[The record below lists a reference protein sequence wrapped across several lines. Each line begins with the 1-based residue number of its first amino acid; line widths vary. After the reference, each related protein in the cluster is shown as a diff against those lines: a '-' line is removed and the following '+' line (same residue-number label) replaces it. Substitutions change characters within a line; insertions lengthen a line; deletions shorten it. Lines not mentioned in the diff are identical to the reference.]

1 MKKTIYI
8 LAWILLAAGTLVTV
22 ITNNIN
28 PITILV
34 ISFITFGLAYGF
46 ALWLVFSIKDDITP
60 DNHAGR

>member
-8 LAWILLAAGTLVTV
+8 LAWILLAAVTLMTV

-34 ISFITFGLAYGF
+34 ISFIAFGLAYGF
-46 ALWLVFSIKDDITP
+46 ALWLAFSIKDAPTT
-60 DNHAGR
+60 NNQARR